1 MNCKSDSD
9 RNTNPNK
16 QIDDTGRSVSIS
28 HSTITPCPM
37 DVGTAARCKWWSWSR
52 GQEKKTARS
61 TVCTVEE
68 DCRASGIGF
77 ISTLSSSLLLCSP
90 FWLVDHSRL
99 SSALLSC
106 LSPLVS
112 LSSCL
117 RSLLS
122 PSLLDKLVMDTVNT
136 DHQPKLVCIGH
147 RVVKVGVCS
156 TVGASLLH
164 PAGPLD
170 CRPSLRPHACVRQR
184 AILASHLES
193 YPCCALGMAQKRSDG
208 SEVGSPSSTSN
219 ASSIVSR
226 IVHVH
231 VSVFA
236 SVSALP
242 CPVIMPC
249 PALHCKDMD
258 QGSDEPWGS
267 VSISSQS
274 IR

>member
-106 LSPLVS
+106 LSL
-112 LSSCL
+112 
-117 RSLLS
+117 LLS
-122 PSLLDKLVMDTVNT
+122 PLSALSFTPRQVGHGHSQHRPPTQACLHRASSRQSGRLQHGWRVSFASCRPPRLSTLVTATCMCAATGNFSIAFGKLSLLRLGD
-136 DHQPKLVCIGH
+136 
-147 RVVKVGVCS
+147 
-156 TVGASLLH
+156 GA
-164 PAGPLD
+164 
-170 CRPSLRPHACVRQR
+170 
-184 AILASHLES
+184 E
-193 YPCCALGMAQKRSDG
+193 
-208 SEVGSPSSTSN
+208 EVGW
-219 ASSIVSR
+219 V
-226 IVHVH
+226 
-231 VSVFA
+231 
-236 SVSALP
+236 
-242 CPVIMPC
+242 
-249 PALHCKDMD
+249 
-258 QGSDEPWGS
+258 
-267 VSISSQS
+267 
-274 IR
+274 